1 MVEHEEVRYMVRVL
15 LVANK
20 TLGSA
25 EVAEFVR
32 SRMATEDCR
41 FTLLVPATPRGDR
54 QPGFRLAGRL
64 AAATEGVGAAQDTAD
79 DYENARARLEYGLGV
94 LRSLGANV
102 DGEIGDPDPARAVAE
117 ALQRGHVDEVALS
130 TLPKGVSRWLHL
142 DIPRQVER
150 RFHLPVTVVKVARVP
165 VPARSETT

>member
-1 MVEHEEVRYMVRVL
+1 MVRVL

-32 SRMATEDCR
+32 TRMAAEECR
-41 FTLLVPATPRGDR
+41 FTLLVPATPRADSQR
-54 QPGFRLAGRL
+54 GFRLAARL
-64 AAATEGVGAAQDTAD
+64 AAATEGVGTAQDSAD
-79 DYENARARLEYGLGV
+79 DYEHARSRLEYGVDV
-94 LRSLGANV
+94 LRSLGASV
-102 DGEIGDPDPARAVAE
+102 DGEVGDPDPAKAIAD

-142 DIPRQVER
+142 DIPHQVER
-150 RFHLPVTVVKVARVP
+150 RFHLPVTVIKVERVP
-165 VPARSETT
+165 VPARSGTA